1 MKRSFDLTEE
11 QETLASLY
19 ALGALE
25 RHERASFERA
35 MDESGILR
43 DYVAQLCD
51 IHTDAT
57 IDSMEILVPDANL
70 KESILSRIDE
80 VPVDIIRAFNLRS
93 DEGFVMTDLDGR
105 IQWVNSE
112 FTSMCG
118 YELPELK
125 GKKPGH
131 MLQGPA
137 TDPSSVNAMRTAFKT
152 HKPINVEM
160 VNYHK
165 NGNPYWVSISMSPIL
180 DENRAPRCYV
190 AIEREIRERDTPVML
205 A

>member
-1 MKRSFDLTEE
+1 MNREITISEQ
-11 QETLASLY
+11 QETLASMY
-19 ALGALE
+19 ALGALDK
-25 RHERASFERA
+25 HERVEVERA
-35 MDESGILR
+35 MDESIPFR
-43 DYVAQLCD
+43 NYVANICD
-51 IHTDAT
+51 TLTDAT
-57 IDSMEILVPDANL
+57 IDGLDIVSPPSELKQQVLV
-70 KESILSRIDE
+70 RIDE
-80 VPVDIIRAFNLRS
+80 VPVEILRAFNLKS
-93 DEGFVMTDLDGR
+93 NEGFVMTDLDGR
-105 IQWVNSE
+105 IQWANSE

-118 YELPELK
+118 YELRELR

-137 TDPSSVNAMRTAFKT
+137 TDPASVSAMRQAFRS

-180 DENRAPRCYV
+180 DENRSPRCYV
-190 AIEREIRERDTPVML
+190 AIEREIRDRSTPVML